1 MEINQMNAKTYQV
14 THGIIPLYFFK
25 QYLSD
30 KKKYN
35 KLKGESD
42 LEGLSATGEHYI
54 YATNSKFIDIP
65 TIKEALKDLDIPYE
79 EFIDAYAKDLKSL

>member
-1 MEINQMNAKTYQV
+1 MNAKTYQV

-25 QYLSD
+25 QYLS
-30 KKKYN
+30 N
-35 KLKGESD
+35 LKINYKFRGESD

-54 YATNSKFIDIP
+54 YETNSKFIDIP
-65 TIKEALKDLDIPYE
+65 AIKEALKDLNIPYE